1 MLGLPGNLSRTMPA
15 NTGVAGLLP
24 PGMPGATN
32 VPAGAVFPHA
42 SAWRNRV
49 RKLKRER
56 STLRNAGTAPIAECD
71 GATLGFSP
79 VKPGRAGAGV
89 GSGTNSTVE
98 LPELS

>member
-56 STLRNAGTAPIAECD
+56 SAQRVTDAVDNPPPGFGASDGGMHFGMPERRPSLNATE
-71 GATLGFSP
+71 
-79 VKPGRAGAGV
+79 RR
-89 GSGTNSTVE
+89 
-98 LPELS
+98 